1 MAEENRSE
9 TRIIM
14 RKKIITLLTCSA
26 LAVSILAGC
35 GSDKND
41 TTTATTKSDKQTS
54 DTADNKSSDSSDTS
68 DTSDASGASDETT
81 ASGIQ
86 SSESGDN
93 KADNKVASLPEGTDS
108 LMNISVHSLILCT
121 ADLDIKY
128 DVSDSDYFWNAVA
141 YAVAGYGSAFSKQTD
156 ENGNILFTT
165 EQVKEFAASIWG
177 GYDPSTDLPPISD
190 TITAFSYN
198 SESGLYSF
206 PGSDFNSTKV
216 VPYECTDNGDST
228 YSVKVKLMINDDD
241 NLEISKWNVTIAP
254 STYSGSSSPI
264 FKYKI
269 VSFSPAS

>member
-1 MAEENRSE
+1 
-9 TRIIM
+9 M